1 MGPVSRLLAER
12 VTLRLSSLDR
22 LLVQGYVPRLQSEGL
37 LVRWML
43 DRGDAP
49 SPRVFGRA
57 HDRMVDAVGRFV
69 AEADIP
75 FVTFGRGQRKENVAR
90 SYQDAAEAEGAE
102 GVVLVGV
109 AQEKLV
115 GGWRGQRDGGSDAH
129 PHFAFRRAQM
139 YVNHYYFYLWDAQWG
154 PSFVKMCPFAPF
166 PVWGCLNG
174 HEWLK
179 RRLADTGVG
188 FTPLDNGLL
197 SCEDPACAQAWADRM
212 SGACVREFM
221 GRWLSRLPGPFQP
234 KDSEAGY
241 GWEYSFRQIE
251 FSDTAVF
258 DRPRDGRAWFD
269 AAIRNHLDV
278 GHPEKVALVFDRRVS
293 VRTPGKFSTK
303 VVTPGVDPHIQIYF
317 RSSKTKAYFKDLHGV
332 RVETTINNP
341 ADFGVKK
348 TVNAENFD
356 RLREIGRAT
365 NARFLEAVGESEP
378 PPPDTASLE
387 QVVMPS
393 VHDGLKAPGFRFGEP
408 RARALLASIVAFC
421 HVMGGLTNKGLVTT
435 MRSLHDPAYTS
446 RQATYDLRRLRRKGF
461 IQRVPGTNHYLLTSH
476 GRAMAT
482 TMTKLY
488 ARVVVP
494 ALSGLEDDLDPPGG
508 QRRPI
513 VVAWRRY
520 EHELDRLIDAAA
532 IAA

>member
-1 MGPVSRLLAER
+1 MGPVSTLLAER
-12 VTLRLSSLDR
+12 TTLRLSCLDR

-43 DRGDAP
+43 DRGEAP

-57 HDRMVDAVGRFV
+57 RERMVDAVARFV
-69 AEADIP
+69 EDTGVP
-75 FVTFGRGQRKENVAR
+75 MVSFGRGQRKEDVAR
-90 SYQDAAEAEGAE
+90 PYQLAAEREGRE

-139 YVNHYYFYLWDAQWG
+139 YVNHYYFYVWDRQWG
-154 PSFVKMCPFAPF
+154 PAFVKMCPFAPF
-166 PVWGCLNG
+166 PVWACLNG

-197 SCEDPACAQAWADRM
+197 SCEDPAAAQGWAQRV
-212 SGACVREFM
+212 SGPCVREFM
-221 GRWLSRLPGPFQP
+221 ARWLACLPGPLQP
-234 KDSEAGY
+234 LDATLGY
-241 GWEYSFRQIE
+241 GWEFSFRQVE

-258 DRPRDGRAWFD
+258 DRPRDGRLWFD
-269 AAIRNHLDV
+269 AAIRDHLDV
-278 GHPEKVALVFDRRVS
+278 GHPEKVAVVFDRRVS
-293 VRTPGKFSTK
+293 TRTPGVCKTK
-303 VVTPGVDPHIQIYF
+303 VVTPGVDPHIQVHY

-348 TVNAENFD
+348 TVNAANFD
-356 RLREIGRAT
+356 QLRAIGQAT
-365 NARFLEAVGESEP
+365 NARFLEAVGEGAP
-378 PPPDTASLE
+378 PPPDTAALE
-387 QVVMPS
+387 KVVMPS
-393 VHDGLKAPGFRFGEP
+393 LHDGLKAPGFRFGEP

-421 HVMGGLTNKGLVTT
+421 HVMGGLTNNGLVRT
-435 MRSLHDPAYTS
+435 MRSLHDPAYST

-461 IQRVPGTNHYLLTSH
+461 IERVPGRNHYRVTPH

-494 ALSGLEDDLDPPGG
+494 ALSGLDDDLYPPGG

-520 EHELDRLIDAAA
+520 EAELDRLIAASTV
-532 IAA
+532 AA

>member
-43 DRGDAP
+43 DRGEYP

-57 HDRMVDAVGRFV
+57 HERMVEGVGRFV
-69 AEADIP
+69 AEAGIP
-75 FVTFGRGQRKENVAR
+75 YVSFGRGQRKEDIAR
-90 SYQDAAEAEGAE
+90 PYQLAAEHEGTE

-115 GGWRGQRDGGSDAH
+115 GGWRGTRDGGSEKY

-154 PSFVKMCPFAPF
+154 PVFVKMCPFAPF
-166 PVWGCLNG
+166 PVWACMNG

-179 RRLADTGVG
+179 RRLADTGVA
-188 FTPLDNGLL
+188 FVPLDNGLL
-197 SCEDPACAQAWADRM
+197 SCDEPEAAQEWADRM
-212 SGACVREFM
+212 SAACVRELM
-221 GRWLSRLPGPFQP
+221 VRWLSVLPGPFQAV
-234 KDSEAGY
+234 DTEAGY
-241 GWEYSFRQIE
+241 GWEYSFRQVE

-269 AAIRNHLDV
+269 AAIRDHLDV
-278 GHPEKVALVFDRRVS
+278 GHPEKVALVFDRRIS
-293 VRTPGKFSTK
+293 SRTPGSFSTK
-303 VVTPGVDPHIQIYF
+303 VITPGVDPHIQIHY
-317 RSSKTKAYFKDLHGV
+317 RSSKTKAYFKELHGV

-356 RLREIGRAT
+356 QLRAIGQAT
-365 NARFLEAVGESEP
+365 NARFLEAVGEHSS
-378 PPPDTASLE
+378 PPPDTAALE

-393 VHDGLKAPGFRFGEP
+393 IHDGLKAPGLRFGEP

-421 HVMGGLTNKGLVTT
+421 HIMGGLTNKSLVAT
-435 MRSLHDPAYTS
+435 MRSLHDPNYTT

-461 IQRVPGTNHYLLTSH
+461 IVRVPGHNLYHLSSR

-488 ARVVVP
+488 ARAVVP
-494 ALSGLEDDLDPPGG
+494 ALSGLEQDMDPPGG

-520 EHELDRLIDAAA
+520 EQELDRLIDAAD